1 MTPPTIAMGSTVR
14 QERMYLLDSRRGDW
28 PEFSESLEPVL
39 APDGSLADRDDSL
52 CGNTRGEGDICERP
66 ALVKCLTDH
75 EAKVPLRRR
84 RRLIERHGSR
94 IGVPGDRGE
103 DEQRVGALI
112 GDSVTERS
120 IGDLDGH
127 LG

>member
-52 CGNTRGEGDICERP
+52 CRIP
-66 ALVKCLTDH
+66 
-75 EAKVPLRRR
+75 EARATSASGQLW
-84 RRLIERHGSR
+84 
-94 IGVPGDRGE
+94 
-103 DEQRVGALI
+103 
-112 GDSVTERS
+112 
-120 IGDLDGH
+120 
-127 LG
+127 